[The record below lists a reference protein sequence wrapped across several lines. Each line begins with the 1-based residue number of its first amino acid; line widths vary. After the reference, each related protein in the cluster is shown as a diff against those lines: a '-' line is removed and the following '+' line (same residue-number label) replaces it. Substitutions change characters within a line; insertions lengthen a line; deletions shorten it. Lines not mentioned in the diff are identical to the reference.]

1 MTLDKTYFF
10 SFLFGVNVCLG
21 KVLCVGCDPCLA
33 GKEKAYISLT
43 LPWFHSFK
51 SLMVIEVASKIAQN
65 RPFTLGAFE
74 TTRMIPTTIENN
86 KSGALS
92 SLTCR
97 TVLAWASSLSCFL
110 SASAVVFSDSS
121 IPITSSFLT
130 TRTSERLSWRTSTFF
145 VSSLETWA
153 IVILLV
159 SRSVKVKVPPET
171 WKRKSTALGNFGK
184 STSQP

>member
-10 SFLFGVNVCLG
+10 PFLFGVNVCLG
-21 KVLCVGCDPCLA
+21 KVLCVWCDPCLV
-33 GKEKAYISLT
+33 GKEKAYISLP
-43 LPWFHSFK
+43 LVQVVNGHRG
-51 SLMVIEVASKIAQN
+51 SLKIAQN

-74 TTRMIPTTIENN
+74 TTRMIPTTIKNN
-86 KSGALS
+86 KSGVLS

-121 IPITSSFLT
+121 IPITSSFFT

-153 IVILLV
+153 IVI
-159 SRSVKVKVPPET
+159 
-171 WKRKSTALGNFGK
+171 
-184 STSQP
+184 QC

>member
-10 SFLFGVNVCLG
+10 PFLFGVNVCLG
-21 KVLCVGCDPCLA
+21 KVLCVWCDPCLV
-33 GKEKAYISLT
+33 GKRKHT
-43 LPWFHSFK
+43 LAFHSFK
-51 SLMVIEVASKIAQN
+51 SLMVIEVALKIAQN

-74 TTRMIPTTIENN
+74 TTRMIPTTIKNN
-86 KSGALS
+86 KSGVLS

-121 IPITSSFLT
+121 IPITSSFFT

-153 IVILLV
+153 IVI
-159 SRSVKVKVPPET
+159 
-171 WKRKSTALGNFGK
+171 
-184 STSQP
+184 QC